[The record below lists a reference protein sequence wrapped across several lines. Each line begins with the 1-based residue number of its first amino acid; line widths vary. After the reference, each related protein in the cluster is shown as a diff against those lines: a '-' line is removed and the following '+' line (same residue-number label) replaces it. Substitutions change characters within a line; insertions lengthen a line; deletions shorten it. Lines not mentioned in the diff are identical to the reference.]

1 MTGDDKIRNSRLAG
15 VALWRRIADEIRL
28 DIVGARLVRGE
39 RLPTEAQLAE
49 RFSANRHTVRRALAM
64 LAQEG
69 VIRSEQGR
77 GVFVQDARRVF
88 YRIGPRTRFSEGVDG
103 QSQQA
108 RGELMSHMQEAASSD
123 VARGLDIRA
132 GAPVIRLETMAFV
145 DEAPFSRSTHW
156 FAKDRF
162 DGIAAAYADRL
173 SITAALQAYGV
184 ESYTRHSTRITTRHA
199 EAGEIV
205 QLRLSPGAV
214 LLRAEGIDIDAE
226 GKPIQFLVTH
236 FPGDRVELLV

>member
-1 MTGDDKIRNSRLAG
+1 MTGDGKIRNSRLAG

-28 DIVGARLVRGE
+28 DIVGARLGRGE

-49 RFSANRHTVRRALAM
+49 RFSANRHTVRRALAT

-69 VIRSEQGR
+69 VIRAEQGR

-108 RGELMSHMQEAASSD
+108 RGELMSHVQEPASPD
-123 VARGLDIRA
+123 VARGLDIKA
-132 GAPVIRLETMAFV
+132 GAPVIRLETMAIV

-156 FAKDRF
+156 FARERF
-162 DGIAAAYADRL
+162 DGIAAFYAECL
-173 SITAALQAYGV
+173 SITAALRGFGV
-184 ESYTRHSTRITTRHA
+184 ENYTRHSTRITTRHA
-199 EAGEIV
+199 EAEEIV

-214 LLRAEGIDIDAE
+214 LLRAEGIDVDAE
-226 GKPIQFLVTH
+226 GRPIQFLVTR

>member
-1 MTGDDKIRNSRLAG
+1 MTAVDKMQKSGLAG

-28 DIVGARLVRGE
+28 DIVGARLSRGE

-69 VIRSEQGR
+69 VVRAEQGR
-77 GVFVQDARRVF
+77 GVFVQDARRVH

-103 QSQQA
+103 QSHQA
-108 RGELMSHMQEAASSD
+108 RGALMSHVLEPASAD
-123 VARGLDIRA
+123 VASGLALKA
-132 GAPVIRLETMAFV
+132 GAPVIRLETIAFV

-156 FAKDRF
+156 FSKERF
-162 DGIAAAYADRL
+162 EGIAEAYGERL
-173 SITAALQAYGV
+173 SITAALQACGV
-184 ESYTRHSTRITTRHA
+184 ESYSRHSTRITTRHA
-199 EAGEIV
+199 EAQEIV

-214 LLRAEGIDIDAE
+214 LLRAEAIDIDAE
-226 GKPIQFLVTH
+226 GRPIQFLVTR
-236 FPGDRVELLV
+236 FPGDRVELMV

>member
-1 MTGDDKIRNSRLAG
+1 MTVVGNMRESKLAG

-28 DIVGARLVRGE
+28 DIVGARLARGQ
-39 RLPTEAQLAE
+39 RLPTEAKLAE

-69 VIRSEQGR
+69 VIRAEQGR

-88 YRIGPRTRFSEGVDG
+88 YRIGPRTRFSEGIDG
-103 QSQQA
+103 QDRQV
-108 RGELMSHMQEAASSD
+108 RGALMSHAQEHASSE
-123 VARGLDIRA
+123 VAKGLDIKP
-132 GAPVIRLETMAFV
+132 GAPLIRLETMAFV

-156 FAKDRF
+156 FARERF
-162 DGIAAAYADRL
+162 DGIAEAYAARL
-173 SITAALQAYGV
+173 SITAALQGFGV
-184 ESYTRHSTRITTRHA
+184 ETYTRHSTRITIRHA
-199 EAGEIV
+199 EAEEII
-205 QLRLSPGAV
+205 QLGLSPGAV

-226 GKPIQFLVTH
+226 GKPIQFLVTR

>member
-1 MTGDDKIRNSRLAG
+1 MTGDGKIRNSKLAG

-28 DIVGARLVRGE
+28 DIVGARLARGE
-39 RLPTEAQLAE
+39 RLPTEAKLVE

-69 VIRSEQGR
+69 VVRAEQGR

-108 RGELMSHMQEAASSD
+108 RGELMSRAQEPASFD
-123 VARGLDIRA
+123 VAKGLDIKV
-132 GAPVIRLETMAFV
+132 GAPVIRLETIAFV

-156 FAKDRF
+156 FAQDGF
-162 DGIAAAYADRL
+162 DGIAEAYAVHL
-173 SITAALQAYGV
+173 SITAALQAFGV
-184 ESYTRHSTRITTRHA
+184 ETYTRHSTRITTRHA
-199 EAGEIV
+199 EAEEII

-226 GKPIQFLVTH
+226 GRPIQFIVTR

>member
-1 MTGDDKIRNSRLAG
+1 MTVADKSVKSKLAG

-28 DIVGARLVRGE
+28 DIVGARLSRGE
-39 RLPTEAQLAE
+39 RLPTEAQLAA

-69 VIRSEQGR
+69 VVRAEQGR
-77 GVFVQDARRVF
+77 GVFVQDARRVH

-103 QSQQA
+103 QSREA
-108 RGELMSHMQEAASSD
+108 RGAAQEPASAD
-123 VARGLDIRA
+123 VADGLDLRA

-156 FAKDRF
+156 FSKERF
-162 DGIAAAYADRL
+162 DGIAQAYAERL
-173 SITAALQAYGV
+173 SITAALQAFGV
-184 ESYTRHSTRITTRHA
+184 ESYSRHSTRITTRHA
-199 EAGEIV
+199 EAEEIV

-214 LLRAEGIDIDAE
+214 LLRAEAIDVDAE
-226 GKPIQFLVTH
+226 GRPIQFLVTR
-236 FPGDRVELLV
+236 FPGDRVELMV

>member
-1 MTGDDKIRNSRLAG
+1 MRKSRLAG

-28 DIVGARLVRGE
+28 DIVGARLARGE
-39 RLPTEAQLAE
+39 RLPTEAKLAE

-88 YRIGPRTRFSEGVDG
+88 YRIGPRTRFSEGVNG

-108 RGELMSHMQEAASSD
+108 RGELMSHMQEPASSD
-123 VARGLDIRA
+123 VAKGLDIKP
-132 GAPVIRLETMAFV
+132 GAPVIKLETIAFV
-145 DEAPFSRSTHW
+145 DESPFSRSTHW

-162 DGIAAAYADRL
+162 DGIAAAYAERL
-173 SITAALQAYGV
+173 SITAALQVFGV
-184 ESYTRHSTRITTRHA
+184 ESYSRHSTRITTRHA
-199 EAGEIV
+199 EAEEIV

-214 LLRAEGIDIDAE
+214 LLRAEGIDIDGE
-226 GKPIQFLVTH
+226 GRPIQFLVTR
-236 FPGDRVELLV
+236 FPGDRVELIV